1 MTSGDALDQ
10 VWALV
15 GRETVHSE
23 DKPEVSGRL
32 QRLCRAAAAALPAT
46 GVGVSVMREG
56 GDQVSVAASS
66 EVNEEIEEL
75 QFVLGEGPCMDAHDS
90 RSPVLMADLSSA
102 DRTRWPGYAP
112 AAQEFGV
119 RAVFAFPLQVGAARL
134 GALDVYQDR
143 AGPLTVQAMSLALT
157 FADVAM
163 QILLDAQ
170 HDTQH
175 PDNAGSR
182 GNTADTRAAET
193 RLVGDALGARLEVYQ
208 AQGMVMVQLDVSLQE
223 AMSRLRA
230 HAYVHDRRLNDVAA
244 DVVARKLRLEGD
256 SE

>member
-1 MTSGDALDQ
+1 MATDDALDR

-15 GRETVHSE
+15 GQETVRPD
-23 DKPEVSGRL
+23 DKPNVAGRL

-46 GVGVSVMREG
+46 GVGVSVMGDG
-56 GDQVSVAASS
+56 GEQVSVAASS

-75 QFVLGEGPCMDAHDS
+75 QFVLGEGPCLDAYGS
-90 RSPVLMADLSSA
+90 GGPVLMPDLVAA

-143 AGPLTVQAMSLALT
+143 AGPLAAPVLSQALT

-170 HDTQH
+170 YDAQH
-175 PDNAGSR
+175 QDEAESPGR
-182 GNTADTRAAET
+182 TADPQGEET

-208 AQGMVMVQLDVSLQE
+208 AQGMVMVQLGVSLQE

-230 HAYVHDRRLNDVAA
+230 YAYAHDRRLNDVAA
-244 DVVARKLRLEGD
+244 DVVARKVVLEGD